1 MFCQNCSAFD
11 TDDAKF
17 CSQCGE
23 SLIEIPRRERLPHLR
38 IWERKAFLQML
49 NFFKVLLDFS
59 FHQSPSK
66 MIGFLYRL
74 SILWAVLLVLLFVL
88 VSLQA
93 QQRYGLFIILMIA
106 SLTFLFMVMCSR
118 VILESFLVIFH
129 MANNKPPPAEKLES
143 KDQIDWNI
151 D

>member
-23 SLIEIPRRERLPHLR
+23 SLIGIQGRERFPHLR
-38 IWERKAFLQML
+38 IWKSRAFLRVL
-49 NFFKVLLDFS
+49 NFIKVLLDFS
-59 FHQSPSK
+59 FHPSSLK
-66 MIGFLYRL
+66 KIGFLYRL
-74 SILWAVLLVLLFVL
+74 SILLAILFALIFVFM
-88 VSLQA
+88 SFQTS
-93 QQRYGLFIILMIA
+93 QRYGLFTILMMA
-106 SLTFLFMVMCSR
+106 SLTFLFMVTCSR

-129 MANNKPPPAEKLES
+129 MANHKTPPAEKLES
-143 KDQIDWNI
+143 RDQIDWNI

>member
-23 SLIEIPRRERLPHLR
+23 SLIEIPRRERFLHLR
-38 IWERKAFLQML
+38 IWKRRAFLQVS
-49 NFFKVLLDFS
+49 NFLKVLLDFS
-59 FHQSPSK
+59 FHRSSSK

-93 QQRYGLFIILMIA
+93 QQRYGLLIILMIA

-118 VILESFLVIFH
+118 IILESFLVIFH
-129 MANNKPPPAEKLES
+129 IANDKTLRGEKSES
-143 KDQIDWNI
+143 RDQIDWNI

>member
-1 MFCQNCSAFD
+1 
-11 TDDAKF
+11 
-17 CSQCGE
+17 
-23 SLIEIPRRERLPHLR
+23 
-38 IWERKAFLQML
+38 
-49 NFFKVLLDFS
+49 
-59 FHQSPSK
+59 
-66 MIGFLYRL
+66 MIGFFYKL

-93 QQRYGLFIILMIA
+93 QQRYGLFIILMMA

-129 MANNKPPPAEKLES
+129 MANDKSPPAEKLES
-143 KDQIDWNI
+143 KDRIDWNI

>member
-11 TDDAKF
+11 TDDARF
-17 CSQCGE
+17 CTQCGE
-23 SLIEIPRRERLPHLR
+23 SLIEIPRRERFLHLR
-38 IWERKAFLQML
+38 TWKRRAFLQVS
-49 NFFKVLLDFS
+49 NFFKLLLDFS
-59 FHQSPSK
+59 FHRSSSK

-88 VSLQA
+88 MSLQT
-93 QQRYGLFIILMIA
+93 QQPYGLLIILMIA
-106 SLTFLFMVMCSR
+106 SLIFLFMVMCSR

-129 MANNKPPPAEKLES
+129 MANDKSLRGEKLES
-143 KDQIDWNI
+143 KDRIDWNI

>member
-17 CSQCGE
+17 CSKCGE
-23 SLIEIPRRERLPHLR
+23 SLIEIPRRERFLHLR
-38 IWERKAFLQML
+38 TWKRRAFLQVL

-59 FHQSPSK
+59 FRRSSSK

-74 SILWAVLLVLLFVL
+74 SILWAVLLVLLFAL
-88 VSLQA
+88 MSLQTP
-93 QQRYGLFIILMIA
+93 QQYGLLIILMIA

-129 MANNKPPPAEKLES
+129 MANHKTLHAEKSES
-143 KDQIDWNI
+143 RDRIDWNI

>member
-11 TDDAKF
+11 MDDAKF

-23 SLIEIPRRERLPHLR
+23 SLIGIPRREKFLQLR
-38 IWERKAFLQML
+38 TWKRRPFLQML

-59 FHQSPSK
+59 FHRSSSK
-66 MIGFLYRL
+66 MIGFLYKL

-118 VILESFLVIFH
+118 IILESFLVIFH
-129 MANNKPPPAEKLES
+129 MASDKTPPAEKLES
-143 KDQIDWNI
+143 KDRIDWNI

>member
-23 SLIEIPRRERLPHLR
+23 SLIEIPRRERFLHLR
-38 IWERKAFLQML
+38 TWKRRAFLQVL
-49 NFFKVLLDFS
+49 NFFRVLLDFS
-59 FHQSPSK
+59 FHRSSSK

-74 SILWAVLLVLLFVL
+74 SILWAVLLLLLFVL
-88 VSLQA
+88 MSLQI
-93 QQRYGLFIILMIA
+93 QQPYGLLIILMIA
-106 SLTFLFMVMCSR
+106 SLTFLFMVMGSR

-129 MANNKPPPAEKLES
+129 MANDRPLAGEKLES
-143 KDQIDWNI
+143 RDRIDWNI